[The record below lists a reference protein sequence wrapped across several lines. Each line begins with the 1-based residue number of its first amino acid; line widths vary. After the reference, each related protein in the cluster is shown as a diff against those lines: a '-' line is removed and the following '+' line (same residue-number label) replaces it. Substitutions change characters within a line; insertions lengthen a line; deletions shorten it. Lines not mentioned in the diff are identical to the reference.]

1 MLKKVLKRMPGLRGL
16 AQELTDL
23 RLQVQAGQEREQRA
37 HEERLRLQGELQQA
51 RDMIGRLQLCGAS
64 SDLDD
69 IMVPEAGSR
78 APAFCG
84 HSVVWPWLQEHINRP
99 GLEVLEIGSRLV
111 VARAL
116 WKEYLPD
123 VQYTGFDYLPGPN
136 VDVVGDAHRLSQYLP
151 GRQFDFVF
159 SCAVFEHLVCP
170 WLVVEEIS
178 KVLRPGGKAFIETHF
193 SFSEHEAPWHFFQFN
208 SRALEQLFHPRL
220 GFRVIDSGLSSP
232 IVGRFAKGSQGY
244 LLDQPVNNLYGH
256 SEIVVEKV
264 GPADPAFSWRD
275 VAQDLAATSSYPP
288 PLASVPDTQ

>member
-69 IMVPEAGSR
+69 ILVPEAGSR

-136 VDVVGDAHRLSQYLP
+136 VDVVGGAHRLSQYLT

-178 KVLRPGGKAFIETHF
+178 KVLRPGGQGVHRNPFFLLGTRSAVALLPVQQPRPGAAV
-193 SFSEHEAPWHFFQFN
+193 SPEA
-208 SRALEQLFHPRL
+208 
-220 GFRVIDSGLSSP
+220 GFPGDRQRSLKPHRRPLRQGKPGLP
-232 IVGRFAKGSQGY
+232 AGSAGE
-244 LLDQPVNNLYGH
+244 QPVRPLGDRGGEGR
-256 SEIVVEKV
+256 SR
-264 GPADPAFSWRD
+264 GPGLL
-275 VAQDLAATSSYPP
+275 LARCGAGSCRHQFLSAAPGICP
-288 PLASVPDTQ
+288 

>member
-1 MLKKVLKRMPGLRGL
+1 MLKKVLKQLPGLKGL
-16 AQELTDL
+16 ADELASL
-23 RLQVQAGQEREQRA
+23 RLQVQACQQREQQA

-51 RDMIGRLQLCGAS
+51 RETVGRLQLCGAS
-64 SDLDD
+64 SDLD
-69 IMVPEAGSR
+69 VLLLPEASSR
-78 APAFCG
+78 APDFCG
-84 HSVVWPWLQEHINRP
+84 HSVVWPWIREHINRP

-116 WKEYLPD
+116 WREYLPD
-123 VQYTGFDYLPGPN
+123 AVYTGFDYLHGPN
-136 VDVVGDAHRLSQYLP
+136 VDVVGDAHRLSHHLP

-170 WLVVEEIS
+170 WLVVEEIA

-220 GFRVIDSGLSSP
+220 GFKVLDSGLSSP
-232 IVGRFAKGSQGY
+232 IVGRFARGSQAY
-244 LLDQPVNNLYGH
+244 LVDQPVNNLYGH
-256 SEIVVEKV
+256 SAIVVEKV
-264 GPADPAFSWRD
+264 APADPSFSWRD

-288 PLASVPDTQ
+288 PVASSADTV